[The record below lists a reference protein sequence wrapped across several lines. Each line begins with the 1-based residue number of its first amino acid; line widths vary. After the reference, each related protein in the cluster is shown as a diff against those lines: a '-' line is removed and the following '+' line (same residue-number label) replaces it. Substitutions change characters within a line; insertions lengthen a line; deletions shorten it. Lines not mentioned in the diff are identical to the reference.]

1 LLQRFSYDEAMM
13 LWISSLLVDGDH
25 VRDAGELEKFQL
37 TFAPISHPAPRQLL
51 AHVVVTE
58 DAAHDDA
65 YTALILFAVQFD
77 SISHTGQIDMLQPV
91 LQPTPVEQRALR
103 TWLITQRWRA
113 WARAALPVRAL
124 LGEVTPPVLLA
135 EAARQ
140 WMVPLATLTTAVA
153 QDRLPAIH
161 VGDRHLVYPSTIAEA
176 QARGLLRHQRGR
188 PSRRG

>member
-1 LLQRFSYDEAMM
+1 VASDNVQ
-13 LWISSLLVDGDH
+13 
-25 VRDAGELEKFQL
+25 DAADLEKFQL
-37 TFAPISHPAPRQLL
+37 TVAPVSHPAPRQLL
-51 AHVVVTE
+51 AHIVVTE
-58 DAAHDDA
+58 DAEHDDA
-65 YTALILFAVQFD
+65 YTALMLFAVQFD
-77 SISHTGQIDMLQPV
+77 STSQTGQIDVLQPV
-91 LQPTPVEQRALR
+91 VQLTSVEQRALR

-124 LGEVTPPVLLA
+124 LGELAPPVLLA

>member
-1 LLQRFSYDEAMM
+1 M

-37 TFAPISHPAPRQLL
+37 TFAPISPPAPRQLL

-77 SISHTGQIDMLQPV
+77 STSHTGQIDVLQPV
-91 LQPTPVEQRALR
+91 LQLTPVEQRALR
-103 TWLITQRWRA
+103 TWLIMQRWRA
-113 WARAALPVRAL
+113 WARAALPVRVL
-124 LGEVTPPVLLA
+124 LGEETPPVLLA
-135 EAARQ
+135 KAARQ
-140 WMVPLATLTTAVA
+140 WMVPLATLTTAMA

-176 QARGLLRHQRGR
+176 QARGLLHHQRGR
-188 PSRRG
+188 PSRRR